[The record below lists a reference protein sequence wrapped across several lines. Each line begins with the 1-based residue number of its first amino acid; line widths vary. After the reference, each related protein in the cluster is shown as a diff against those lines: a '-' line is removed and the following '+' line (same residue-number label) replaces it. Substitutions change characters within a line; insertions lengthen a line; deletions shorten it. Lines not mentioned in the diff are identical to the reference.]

1 MIEVIL
7 AVIIFTGLIY
17 VSINYWPSAHDRAM
31 RNAVTLLKVR
41 EIKLREKVQRKK

>member
-7 AVIIFTGLIY
+7 AVVIFTGLIY
-17 VSINYWPSAHDRAM
+17 GSLNYWPSAHDRAM

-41 EIKLREKVQRKK
+41 EKVQRKK